1 MLDADEMASLLDV
14 LGNRNRRRIIELL
27 KQKPCYV
34 TEISKR
40 LVISPKAVI
49 EHLQLLEREEI
60 LRSCADERRRKYYF
74 LMKDFTIRIELD
86 KTQPPQLTR
95 AEADGR
101 VGLINTLAMLR
112 RMYRAREELIEN
124 LEQLERDIDAKI
136 YDAMHQ
142 GEEFMDDERDIEV
155 LLALAYYNLTIDE
168 IDSLIELE
176 RPEIEQSINRL
187 TKKGIVRK
195 INQEFGISGLN
206 AR

>member
-1 MLDADEMASLLDV
+1 MLDAEEMARLLDV

-34 TEISKR
+34 TEISER

-74 LMKDFTIRIELD
+74 LMKDFTVRIELGE
-86 KTQPPQLTR
+86 TQPVQLTR
-95 AEADGR
+95 IEAEGR
-101 VGLINTLAMLR
+101 AGLINTLSMLR
-112 RMYRAREELIEN
+112 RMYRAREELMEN
-124 LEQLERDIDAKI
+124 LELLERDIDAKI
-136 YDAMHQ
+136 FDAVHL
-142 GEEFMDDERDIEV
+142 GEEFNVDERDIEV
-155 LLALAYYNLTIDE
+155 LLALAYYDLTIDE

-176 RPEIEQSINRL
+176 RPEIEQSIDRL
-187 TKKGIVRK
+187 VKKGIVRK
-195 INQEFGISGLN
+195 TNKEFCISGLN

>member
-1 MLDADEMASLLDV
+1 MLDGEEMARLLDV
-14 LGNRNRRRIIELL
+14 MGNRNRRRIIELL

-34 TEISKR
+34 TEISER

-49 EHLQLLEREEI
+49 EHLQLLEREKI

-86 KTQPPQLTR
+86 DTQPAQLIRIEAEGR
-95 AEADGR
+95 A
-101 VGLINTLAMLR
+101 GLINTLSMLR
-112 RMYRAREELIEN
+112 RMYRAREELMEN

-136 YDAMHQ
+136 YDAMRL
-142 GEEFMDDERDIEV
+142 GEEFNVDEYDMEV

-187 TKKGIVRK
+187 VKKGIVRK
-195 INQEFGISGLN
+195 TNNEFSISGLN